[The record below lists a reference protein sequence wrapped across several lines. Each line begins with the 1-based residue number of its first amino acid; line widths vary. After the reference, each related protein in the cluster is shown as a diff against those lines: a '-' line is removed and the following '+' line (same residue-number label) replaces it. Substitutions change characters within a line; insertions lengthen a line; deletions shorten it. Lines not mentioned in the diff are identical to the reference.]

1 MGMERYRAIVRLEEI
16 RSHMEQGEY
25 DAAKV
30 VADSIRRE
38 RLKDSADLFL
48 LASVYRKCGEYDTA
62 KDFLLRIY
70 EKKVTW
76 RVLEELMEVCLAEKN
91 PEEAENYLRQYSRLS
106 GGDPRNYIYEY
117 RIGRQKHRP
126 EEELLPILQ
135 TLKAEEYSEK
145 YAYEL
150 AKLYHKMGRE
160 QECMAECRDLIL
172 WFGEGTYVERAKAL
186 QAYYRGELSAE
197 DIRMEAERRVREA
210 EERRAQEEAEQ
221 RAYEEEQR
229 RLQEE
234 QRRQEEELRLQEEEN
249 RGAEEELRR
258 LEEEERF
265 ALEAMCRSM
274 AAERFNGEEM
284 QELAGE
290 GYSQAESLGYEE
302 EYTTASGE
310 YFEEEPELAYAYDVA
325 EEEVLDEVAAT
336 GMYEPMWEEDATVSI
351 ETPVS
356 DVFAGTESDG
366 ESAEED
372 YEQISLFGAAEE
384 PEDRT
389 ERLQE
394 EPEFGTMEP
403 ELQTEPEPEDR
414 TVEIRE
420 ESEIEDGMPEVFE
433 AEEEVTE
440 LTEEIEAEE
449 TVAEL
454 PEAFEAEETVAGM
467 QEEFEPEYG
476 SGYETG
482 RQEKE
487 SEGNAR
493 FVSPLGKELA
503 PRLLEKGIV
512 FEDILHEYARIERVR
527 KQLLRMLEV
536 VVTVRKKCHCLIIT
550 GERKSGKTTLGTYL
564 AKLLYELSYVKSPR
578 VAKISGQRLNGMNLY
593 EKQSQLKDVCL
604 IVESAGEMTEETT
617 EGLLDFIEHAGVLG
631 TVILEDNA
639 NAMSRLLRNHA
650 ECNRMFNNRV
660 HLPKYDGSELMGFAL
675 EYIEQQDYVI
685 TAEAKR
691 FLAQQIEYITRTEQK
706 DGRLVAT
713 MELVKTA
720 LENADYRNQGT
731 ILAMA
736 SAGNFMAAETLELT
750 VEDFGIIQ

>member
-48 LASVYRKCGEYDTA
+48 LASVYRKCGEYETA

-91 PEEAENYLRQYSRLS
+91 PEEAESYLKQYSKLS

-186 QAYYRGELSAE
+186 QAYYRGELSTE

-210 EERRAQEEAEQ
+210 EERRAREEEEQ

-229 RLQEE
+229 RLAEE
-234 QRRQEEELRLQEEEN
+234 QSRLEAEESAE
-249 RGAEEELRR
+249 EEELRR
-258 LEEEERF
+258 MEEEERF

-274 AAERFNGEEM
+274 AEERFATEGMTEAWEEIPNR
-284 QELAGE
+284 
-290 GYSQAESLGYEE
+290 SEE
-302 EYTTASGE
+302 IEC
-310 YFEEEPELAYAYDVA
+310 EEPEASWGQFAVA
-325 EEEVLDEVAAT
+325 EESEQSYDAVAEDVLEEVAAT
-336 GMYEPMWEEDATVSI
+336 EMYEPIWEEDSTVSM
-351 ETPVS
+351 EEAS
-356 DVFAGTESDG
+356 LEVFADEENG
-366 ESAEED
+366 EAIPDAED
-372 YEQISLFGAAEE
+372 YEQISLFVAAE
-384 PEDRT
+384 D
-389 ERLQE
+389 
-394 EPEFGTMEP
+394 
-403 ELQTEPEPEDR
+403 DR
-414 TVEIRE
+414 TVEIKGE
-420 ESEIEDGMPEVFE
+420 TE
-433 AEEEVTE
+433 AEVTE
-440 LTEEIEAEE
+440 VQLS
-449 TVAEL
+449 
-454 PEAFEAEETVAGM
+454 
-467 QEEFEPEYG
+467 QESEPEYG
-476 SGYETG
+476 PKSEDVEP
-482 RQEKE
+482 EKE
-487 SEGNAR
+487 NVEDTRGV
-493 FVSPLGKELA
+493 VSPLGKELA
-503 PRLLEKGIV
+503 LRLEERGLV
-512 FEDILHEYARIERVR
+512 FEDILHEYARVERVR
-527 KQLLRMLEV
+527 KQLIRMLEV

-550 GERKSGKTTLGTYL
+550 GECKSGKTTLGTYL

-578 VAKISGQRLNGMNLY
+578 VAKISGQRLNGMDLY
-593 EKQSQLKDVCL
+593 EKQDQLKDVCL

-660 HLPKYDGSELMGFAL
+660 HLPKYDSSELMGFAL
-675 EYIEQQDYVI
+675 EYVEQQDYAI

-736 SAGNFMAAETLELT
+736 SAGSFLAAETLELT
-750 VEDFGIIQ
+750 VDDFGIIQ

>member
-48 LASVYRKCGEYDTA
+48 LASVYRKCGEYETA

-91 PEEAENYLRQYSRLS
+91 PEEAEGYLKQYSKLS

-210 EERRAQEEAEQ
+210 EERRAKEEEEQ
-221 RAYEEEQR
+221 KAYEEEQR
-229 RLQEE
+229 RLAEE
-234 QRRQEEELRLQEEEN
+234 QSRLEAEEY
-249 RGAEEELRR
+249 AKAEELRR
-258 LEEEERF
+258 MEEEERL

-274 AAERFNGEEM
+274 AEEHFAVEGMTEDWDESSNRWEEAGDEDAENARDSYF
-284 QELAGE
+284 AAE
-290 GYSQAESLGYEE
+290 GPDQI
-302 EYTTASGE
+302 YTS
-310 YFEEEPELAYAYDVA
+310 VA
-325 EEEVLDEVAAT
+325 EDVLEEVAAT
-336 GMYEPMWEEDATVSI
+336 ELYEPMWEEDSTVSM
-351 ETPVS
+351 EVALS
-356 DVFAGTESDG
+356 EAFADE
-366 ESAEED
+366 ESAEEASESED
-372 YEQISLFGAAEE
+372 YEQMSLFVAAE
-384 PEDRT
+384 D
-389 ERLQE
+389 
-394 EPEFGTMEP
+394 
-403 ELQTEPEPEDR
+403 DR
-414 TVEIRE
+414 TVEIQGE
-420 ESEIEDGMPEVFE
+420 LEPE
-433 AEEEVTE
+433 AMEVE
-440 LTEEIEAEE
+440 LSEEIEPEHDSEPEE
-449 TVAEL
+449 AEL
-454 PEAFEAEETVAGM
+454 
-467 QEEFEPEYG
+467 
-476 SGYETG
+476 
-482 RQEKE
+482 EKE
-487 SEGNAR
+487 NEDDVRDA
-493 FVSPLGKELA
+493 VSPLGKELSL
-503 PRLLEKGIV
+503 RLAERGLV

-550 GERKSGKTTLGTYL
+550 GEYKSGKTTLGTYL
-564 AKLLYELSYVKSPR
+564 AKLLYELSYVRSPR

-593 EKQSQLKDVCL
+593 EKQTQLKDVCL

-660 HLPKYDGSELMGFAL
+660 HLPKYDSSELMGFAL
-675 EYIEQQDYVI
+675 EYVEQQDYVI

-736 SAGNFMAAETLELT
+736 SAGNFQAAEALELT